1 MPLPF
6 EQQPRESAK
15 AFAAFSLYLGL
26 GPQRSL
32 AAVSRKLAKSEQL
45 IKRWSTKFDWPS
57 RVLAHAA
64 HLAVAEREAAE
75 VLVRVKAVDWVKR
88 QNEHREEEWKVRCEL
103 LEVAREALRRW
114 KGPSG
119 TGQLR
124 CGSLEGIARLLELAS
139 RLGRLASG
147 MATDKTEVTGEDGGP
162 IRVELEAALKKI
174 YGGPLTAEVVDV
186 EAERIGDSQELVLP
200 RRGEHD

>member
-1 MPLPF
+1 
-6 EQQPRESAK
+6 
-15 AFAAFSLYLGL
+15 
-26 GPQRSL
+26 
-32 AAVSRKLAKSEQL
+32 
-45 IKRWSTKFDWPS
+45 
-57 RVLAHAA
+57 
-64 HLAVAEREAAE
+64 
-75 VLVRVKAVDWVKR
+75 
-88 QNEHREEEWKVRCEL
+88 
-103 LEVAREALRRW
+103 VAREALRRW

-162 IRVELEAALKKI
+162 IKVELEAALKKI